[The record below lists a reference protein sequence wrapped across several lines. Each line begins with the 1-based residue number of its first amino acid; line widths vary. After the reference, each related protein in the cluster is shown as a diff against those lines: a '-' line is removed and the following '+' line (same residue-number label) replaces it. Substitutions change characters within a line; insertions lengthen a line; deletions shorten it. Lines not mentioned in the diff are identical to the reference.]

1 MSVQG
6 FGMGKGLMKHMFKN
20 MKPITATPEQAANMS
35 WGQSQAAFNNSAKAP
50 SVVAAQ
56 NAFLA
61 SKSVEAPVQILNTKR
76 APKANPKY
84 QRKNRR
90 ANRKSRKQSRRANRK
105 TRRH

>member
-1 MSVQG
+1 MTNKQ
-6 FGMGKGLMKHMFKN
+6 K
-20 MKPITATPEQAANMS
+20 ANLA
-35 WGQSQAAFNNSAKAP
+35 WAQSQNAFNPNSRAP

-56 NAFLA
+56 TASLA
-61 SKSVEAPVQILNTKR
+61 SKSVEEPVVNLTGQKR
-76 APKANPKY
+76 TSKPNPKY